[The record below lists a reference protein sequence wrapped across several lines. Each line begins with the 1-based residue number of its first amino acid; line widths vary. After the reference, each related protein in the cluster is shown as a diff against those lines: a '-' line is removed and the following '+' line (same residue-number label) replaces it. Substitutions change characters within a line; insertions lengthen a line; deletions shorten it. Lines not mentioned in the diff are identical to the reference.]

1 MTKNIKHMNDLDE
14 KIIDRDYIGTVVENN
29 GYLQYQEIPI
39 VHNTILINKLM
50 EMSNDSNSSV
60 TDMQNEFEK
69 TFPAERFRNSTYS
82 YLYPYSYYDK
92 YCDNCIYPDSSERT
106 EKKKQYLSLLINRE
120 QSNENFVKY
129 CENIIRDE
137 YDEDCVNLFRESYME
152 QIQMKKINSEEDFL
166 LFNS

>member
-1 MTKNIKHMNDLDE
+1 MNDLDE

-29 GYLQYQEIPI
+29 GYLQYQGIPI

-106 EKKKQYLSLLINRE
+106 EKKETTFVFVNKQRA
-120 QSNENFVKY
+120 
-129 CENIIRDE
+129 
-137 YDEDCVNLFRESYME
+137 
-152 QIQMKKINSEEDFL
+152 IQRKFCKIL
-166 LFNS
+166 